1 MKVYLVVCIVV
12 GILFSSIV
20 LADSLKHYRLGP
32 GDQIRIQ
39 VTGEDDLLL
48 DVFIGES
55 GAISYPFLGDID
67 VNNMTVTELDRY
79 ITDHL
84 NGDYLI
90 DPDVTVSVATHRKFF
105 VNGKVEKPGG
115 FPFEPGMTV
124 RKAVSLAGGFDERA
138 NKKRIFV
145 IRGSQANAKPEPI
158 ELEDTINPGDT
169 ITVER
174 SFF

>member
-1 MKVYLVVCIVV
+1 MKLYLFAFIVM
-12 GILFSSIV
+12 GALFSSNV
-20 LADSLKHYRLGP
+20 LGDALKHYRLGP
-32 GDQIRIQ
+32 GDQIKIQ
-39 VTGEDDLLL
+39 ITGEDDLFL
-48 DVFIGES
+48 DALIGES
-55 GAISYPFLGDID
+55 GTISYPFLGDID
-67 VNNMTVTELDRY
+67 VNNMTVTDLDLY
-79 ITDHL
+79 ITEHL
-84 NGDYLI
+84 NGDYLV
-90 DPDVTVSVATHRKFF
+90 DPDVTVSVVTHRKFF

-158 ELEDTINPGDT
+158 ALEGFINPGDT
-169 ITVER
+169 VTVER